1 MSALPTFDPL
11 VEPAAELT
19 REELERYSR
28 HLTLAQFGP
37 VGQRRLKNARVLVV
51 GAGGLGAPA
60 LQYLAA
66 AGVGT
71 LGIVDDDVVSVSNLQ
86 RQVVHTVA
94 DVGRPKVDS
103 AADAVARLNPLVTVR
118 THDTRLSP
126 SNALEIFAR
135 YDLVLDGADNFGTR
149 YLVADAA
156 ELTGIPVVWGS
167 ILRFDG
173 QVSVF
178 WAGHGPVYRDLYP
191 EAPPP
196 GSVPSCAEGGV
207 LGVLPATIGSVMAT
221 EALKLLTG
229 MGAPLVGRVL
239 VHDALAQTWR
249 TLTVLP
255 DPRREPVT
263 DLSQVLVACGL
274 PGPDDAAPPVPGAP
288 AGGAPAGQVP
298 GGAGGL
304 DGSGGPDGGG
314 AGLGRRSGTTAAGT
328 PGRAAP
334 GQVGVPH
341 SGPSAVEIVAA
352 TELAELLAARER
364 GEAALTLVDVRED
377 WERQLVSIP
386 GSVAVPLD
394 RLLADGVRALPAG
407 TEGDVILHCKA
418 GVRSAQALA
427 ALRADYAL
435 REDSLKHLD
444 GGILAWIEDVD
455 PTQPSY

>member
-1 MSALPTFDPL
+1 MSAPSPFDPL
-11 VEPAAELT
+11 VEPGAELT

-37 VGQRRLKNARVLVV
+37 EGQRRLKNARVLVV

-71 LGIVDDDVVSVSNLQ
+71 LGVVDDDVVSVSNLQ
-86 RQVVHTVA
+86 RQVIHTVA

-118 THDTRLSP
+118 THDTRLSTG
-126 SNALEIFAR
+126 NALEILGQ
-135 YDLVLDGADNFGTR
+135 YDLVLDGADNFATR

-178 WAGHGPVYRDLYP
+178 WAGRGPVYRDLYP
-191 EAPPP
+191 EAPPA

-229 MGAPLVGRVL
+229 LGAPLVGRVL

-255 DPRREPVT
+255 DPERQPVT
-263 DLSQVLVACGL
+263 DLSRVFVACGL
-274 PGPDDAAPPVPGAP
+274 PSPGDDAADPGDVSP
-288 AGGAPAGQVP
+288 
-298 GGAGGL
+298 
-304 DGSGGPDGGG
+304 
-314 AGLGRRSGTTAAGT
+314 
-328 PGRAAP
+328 AAP
-334 GQVGVPH
+334 GAEVGTPPAA
-341 SGPSAVEIVAA
+341 PSAVETVDA
-352 TELAELLAARER
+352 TELARLLEARER
-364 GEAALTLVDVRED
+364 GETAFTLVDVRED

-394 RLLADGVRALPAG
+394 RLLTDGVRALPAG

-435 REDSLKHLD
+435 REDDLKHLD

-455 PTQPSY
+455 PSQPRY

>member
-1 MSALPTFDPL
+1 MSAPSPFDPL
-11 VEPAAELT
+11 VEPAADLT

-28 HLTLAQFGP
+28 HLTLTQFGP
-37 VGQRRLKNARVLVV
+37 EGQRRLKNARVLVV

-71 LGIVDDDVVSVSNLQ
+71 LGVVDDDVVSVSNLQ
-86 RQVVHTVA
+86 RQVIHTVG

-118 THDTRLSP
+118 THDTRLSTG
-126 SNALEIFAR
+126 NALEILGQ
-135 YDLVLDGADNFGTR
+135 YDLVLDGADNFATR

-191 EAPPP
+191 EAPPA

-229 MGAPLVGRVL
+229 LGAPLVGRVL

-255 DPRREPVT
+255 DPERKPVT
-263 DLSQVLVACGL
+263 DLSQVFVACGL
-274 PGPDDAAPPVPGAP
+274 PSPGDGAADRGDVSPAAPE
-288 AGGAPAGQVP
+288 AGV
-298 GGAGGL
+298 
-304 DGSGGPDGGG
+304 
-314 AGLGRRSGTTAAGT
+314 GT
-328 PGRAAP
+328 PPA
-334 GQVGVPH
+334 
-341 SGPSAVEIVAA
+341 GPSAVETVDA
-352 TELAELLAARER
+352 TELARLLEARER
-364 GEAALTLVDVRED
+364 GETAFTLVDVRED

-386 GSVAVPLD
+386 GSVPVPLD
-394 RLLADGVRALPAG
+394 RLLTDGVRALPAG
-407 TEGDVILHCKA
+407 TEGDVVLHCKA

-435 REDSLKHLD
+435 REDNLKHLD

-455 PTQPSY
+455 PSQPRY

>member
-1 MSALPTFDPL
+1 MSAPSPFDPL
-11 VEPAAELT
+11 VAPAADLT

-37 VGQRRLKNARVLVV
+37 EGQRRLKNARVLVV

-86 RQVVHTVA
+86 RQVIHTVA
-94 DVGRPKVDS
+94 DVGRPKVES
-103 AADAVARLNPLVTVR
+103 AADAVARLNPLVSVR
-118 THDTRLSP
+118 THDTRLSTE
-126 SNALEIFAR
+126 NALEILGQ
-135 YDLVLDGADNFGTR
+135 YDLVLDGADNFATR

-156 ELTGIPVVWGS
+156 ELTCIPVVWGS

-191 EAPPP
+191 EAPPA

-229 MGAPLVGRVL
+229 LGAPLVGRVL

-255 DPRREPVT
+255 DPEREPVT
-263 DLSQVLVACGL
+263 DLSRVFVACGL
-274 PGPDDAAPPVPGAP
+274 PSPDDDGADRGDVSPTAPGA
-288 AGGAPAGQVP
+288 GV
-298 GGAGGL
+298 
-304 DGSGGPDGGG
+304 
-314 AGLGRRSGTTAAGT
+314 GT
-328 PGRAAP
+328 PPAA
-334 GQVGVPH
+334 
-341 SGPSAVEIVAA
+341 PSAVETVDAS
-352 TELAELLAARER
+352 ELARLLAARER
-364 GEAALTLVDVRED
+364 GETAFTLVDVRED

-394 RLLADGVRALPAG
+394 RLLTDGVRALPAG

-418 GVRSAQALA
+418 GVRSAQALV

-435 REDSLKHLD
+435 REDDLKHLE
-444 GGILAWIEDVD
+444 GGILAWVEAVD
-455 PTQPSY
+455 PSLPRY

>member
-1 MSALPTFDPL
+1 MSAPSPFDPL
-11 VEPAAELT
+11 VEPAADLT

-28 HLTLAQFGP
+28 HLTLTQFGP
-37 VGQRRLKNARVLVV
+37 EGQRRLKNARVLVV

-71 LGIVDDDVVSVSNLQ
+71 LGVVDDDVVSVSNLQ
-86 RQVVHTVA
+86 RQVIHTVA

-118 THDTRLSP
+118 THDTRLSTG
-126 SNALEIFAR
+126 NALEILGQ
-135 YDLVLDGADNFGTR
+135 YDLVLDGADNFATR

-178 WAGHGPVYRDLYP
+178 WAGRGPVYRDLYP
-191 EAPPP
+191 EAPPA

-229 MGAPLVGRVL
+229 LGAPLVGRVL

-255 DPRREPVT
+255 DPERQPVT
-263 DLSQVLVACGL
+263 DLSRVFVACGL
-274 PGPDDAAPPVPGAP
+274 PSPGDDAADRGDVSP
-288 AGGAPAGQVP
+288 
-298 GGAGGL
+298 
-304 DGSGGPDGGG
+304 
-314 AGLGRRSGTTAAGT
+314 
-328 PGRAAP
+328 AAP
-334 GQVGVPH
+334 GAEGGTPPAA
-341 SGPSAVEIVAA
+341 PSAVETVDA
-352 TELAELLAARER
+352 TELARLLEARER
-364 GEAALTLVDVRED
+364 GETAFTLVDVRED

-407 TEGDVILHCKA
+407 TEGDVVLHCKA

-435 REDSLKHLD
+435 REDNLKHLD

-455 PTQPSY
+455 PSQPRY

>member
-1 MSALPTFDPL
+1 MNAPSPFDPL
-11 VEPAAELT
+11 VEPGAELT

-37 VGQRRLKNARVLVV
+37 EGQRRLKNARVLVV

-71 LGIVDDDVVSVSNLQ
+71 LGVVDDDVVSVSNLQ
-86 RQVVHTVA
+86 RQVIHTVG

-118 THDTRLSP
+118 THDTRLSTG
-126 SNALEIFAR
+126 NALEILGQ
-135 YDLVLDGADNFGTR
+135 YDLVLDGADNFATR

-178 WAGHGPVYRDLYP
+178 WAGRGPVYRDLYP
-191 EAPPP
+191 EAPPA

-229 MGAPLVGRVL
+229 LGAPLVGRVL

-255 DPRREPVT
+255 DPERQPVT
-263 DLSQVLVACGL
+263 DLSRVFVACGL
-274 PGPDDAAPPVPGAP
+274 PSPGDDAADPGDVSP
-288 AGGAPAGQVP
+288 
-298 GGAGGL
+298 
-304 DGSGGPDGGG
+304 
-314 AGLGRRSGTTAAGT
+314 
-328 PGRAAP
+328 AAP
-334 GQVGVPH
+334 GAGVGTPPAA
-341 SGPSAVEIVAA
+341 PSAVETVDA
-352 TELAELLAARER
+352 TELARLLEARER
-364 GEAALTLVDVRED
+364 GETAFTLVDVRED

-407 TEGDVILHCKA
+407 TEGDVVLHCKA

-435 REDSLKHLD
+435 REDDLKHLE

-455 PTQPSY
+455 PSQPRY

>member
-1 MSALPTFDPL
+1 MSAPSPFDPL
-11 VEPAAELT
+11 VEPAADLT

-37 VGQRRLKNARVLVV
+37 EGQRRLKNARVLVV

-71 LGIVDDDVVSVSNLQ
+71 LGVVDDDVVSVSNLQ
-86 RQVVHTVA
+86 RQVIHTVA

-118 THDTRLSP
+118 THDTRLSTG
-126 SNALEIFAR
+126 NALEILGH
-135 YDLVLDGADNFGTR
+135 YDLVLDGADNFATR

-178 WAGHGPVYRDLYP
+178 WAGRGPVYRDLYP
-191 EAPPP
+191 EAPPA

-229 MGAPLVGRVL
+229 LGAPLVGRVL

-255 DPRREPVT
+255 DPERQPVT
-263 DLSQVLVACGL
+263 DLSRVFVACGL
-274 PGPDDAAPPVPGAP
+274 PSPGDDAADPGDVSP
-288 AGGAPAGQVP
+288 
-298 GGAGGL
+298 
-304 DGSGGPDGGG
+304 
-314 AGLGRRSGTTAAGT
+314 
-328 PGRAAP
+328 AAP
-334 GQVGVPH
+334 GAEVGTPPAA
-341 SGPSAVEIVAA
+341 PSAVETVDA
-352 TELAELLAARER
+352 TELARLLEARER
-364 GEAALTLVDVRED
+364 GETAFTLVDVRED

-394 RLLADGVRALPAG
+394 RLLTDGVRALPAG

-435 REDSLKHLD
+435 REDDLKHLD

-455 PTQPSY
+455 PSQPRY

>member
-1 MSALPTFDPL
+1 MNAPSPFDPL
-11 VEPAAELT
+11 VEPGAELT

-37 VGQRRLKNARVLVV
+37 EGQRRLKNARVLVV

-71 LGIVDDDVVSVSNLQ
+71 LGVVDDDVVSVSNLQ
-86 RQVVHTVA
+86 RQVIHTVA

-118 THDTRLSP
+118 THDTRLSTG
-126 SNALEIFAR
+126 NALEILGQ
-135 YDLVLDGADNFGTR
+135 YDLVLDGADNFATR

-178 WAGHGPVYRDLYP
+178 WAGRGPVYRDLYP
-191 EAPPP
+191 EAPPA

-229 MGAPLVGRVL
+229 LGAPLVGRVL

-255 DPRREPVT
+255 DPERQPVT
-263 DLSQVLVACGL
+263 DLSRVFVACGL
-274 PGPDDAAPPVPGAP
+274 PSPGDDAADPGDVSP
-288 AGGAPAGQVP
+288 
-298 GGAGGL
+298 
-304 DGSGGPDGGG
+304 
-314 AGLGRRSGTTAAGT
+314 
-328 PGRAAP
+328 AAP
-334 GQVGVPH
+334 GAEVGTPPAA
-341 SGPSAVEIVAA
+341 PSAVETVDA
-352 TELAELLAARER
+352 TELARLLEARER
-364 GEAALTLVDVRED
+364 GETAFTLVDVRED

-394 RLLADGVRALPAG
+394 RLLTDGVRALPAG
-407 TEGDVILHCKA
+407 TEGDVVLHCKA

-435 REDSLKHLD
+435 REDDLKHLD

-455 PTQPSY
+455 PSQPRY

>member
-1 MSALPTFDPL
+1 MSAPSPFDPL
-11 VEPAAELT
+11 VEPAADLT

-28 HLTLAQFGP
+28 HLTLTQFGP
-37 VGQRRLKNARVLVV
+37 EGQRRLKNARVLVV

-71 LGIVDDDVVSVSNLQ
+71 LGVVDDDVVSVSNLQ
-86 RQVVHTVA
+86 RQVIHTVA

-118 THDTRLSP
+118 THDTRLSTG
-126 SNALEIFAR
+126 NALEILGQ
-135 YDLVLDGADNFGTR
+135 YDLVLDGADNFATR

-178 WAGHGPVYRDLYP
+178 WAGRGPVYRDLYP
-191 EAPPP
+191 EAPPA

-229 MGAPLVGRVL
+229 LGAPLVGRVL

-255 DPRREPVT
+255 DPERQPVT
-263 DLSQVLVACGL
+263 DLSRVFVACGL
-274 PGPDDAAPPVPGAP
+274 PSPGDDAADRGDVSP
-288 AGGAPAGQVP
+288 
-298 GGAGGL
+298 
-304 DGSGGPDGGG
+304 
-314 AGLGRRSGTTAAGT
+314 
-328 PGRAAP
+328 AAP
-334 GQVGVPH
+334 GAEGGTPPAA
-341 SGPSAVEIVAA
+341 PSAVETVDA
-352 TELAELLAARER
+352 TELARLLEARER
-364 GEAALTLVDVRED
+364 GETAFTLVDVRED

-435 REDSLKHLD
+435 REDHLKHLD

-455 PTQPSY
+455 PSQPRY

>member
-1 MSALPTFDPL
+1 MNAPSPFDPL
-11 VEPAAELT
+11 VEPGAELT

-37 VGQRRLKNARVLVV
+37 EGQRRLKNARVLVV

-71 LGIVDDDVVSVSNLQ
+71 LGVVDDDVVSVSNLQ
-86 RQVVHTVA
+86 RQVIHTVA

-118 THDTRLSP
+118 THDTRLSTG
-126 SNALEIFAR
+126 NALEILGQ
-135 YDLVLDGADNFGTR
+135 YDLVLDGADNFATR

-178 WAGHGPVYRDLYP
+178 WAGRGPVYRDLYP
-191 EAPPP
+191 EAPPA

-229 MGAPLVGRVL
+229 LGAPLVGRVL

-255 DPRREPVT
+255 DPERQPVT
-263 DLSQVLVACGL
+263 DLSRVFVACGL
-274 PGPDDAAPPVPGAP
+274 PSPGDDAADPGDVSP
-288 AGGAPAGQVP
+288 
-298 GGAGGL
+298 
-304 DGSGGPDGGG
+304 
-314 AGLGRRSGTTAAGT
+314 
-328 PGRAAP
+328 AAP
-334 GQVGVPH
+334 GAEVGTPPAA
-341 SGPSAVEIVAA
+341 PSAVETVDA
-352 TELAELLAARER
+352 TELARLLEARER
-364 GEAALTLVDVRED
+364 GETAFTLVDVRED

-394 RLLADGVRALPAG
+394 RLLTDGVRALPAG

-435 REDSLKHLD
+435 REDDLKHLD

-455 PTQPSY
+455 PSQPRY

>member
-1 MSALPTFDPL
+1 MSAPSPFGPL

-37 VGQRRLKNARVLVV
+37 EGQRRLKNARVLVV

-86 RQVVHTVA
+86 RQVIHTVA

-103 AADAVARLNPLVTVR
+103 AADAVARLNPLVSVR
-118 THDTRLSP
+118 THDTRLSTE
-126 SNALEIFAR
+126 NTLEILGQ
-135 YDLVLDGADNFGTR
+135 YDLVLDGADNFATR

-191 EAPPP
+191 EAPPA

-229 MGAPLVGRVL
+229 IGAPLVGRVL

-255 DPRREPVT
+255 DPEREPVT
-263 DLSQVLVACGL
+263 DLSRVFVACGL
-274 PGPDDAAPPVPGAP
+274 PSPDDDGADRGDVSPTAPGARVGTPPAAP
-288 AGGAPAGQVP
+288 
-298 GGAGGL
+298 
-304 DGSGGPDGGG
+304 SG
-314 AGLGRRSGTTAAGT
+314 
-328 PGRAAP
+328 
-334 GQVGVPH
+334 
-341 SGPSAVEIVAA
+341 VETVDA
-352 TELAELLAARER
+352 TELARMLDARER
-364 GEAALTLVDVRED
+364 GETAFTLVDVRED

-394 RLLADGVRALPAG
+394 RLLTDGVRALPAG

-435 REDSLKHLD
+435 REDDLKHLD
-444 GGILAWIEDVD
+444 GGILGWIEDVD
-455 PTQPSY
+455 PSLPRY

>member
-1 MSALPTFDPL
+1 MNAPSPFDPL
-11 VEPAAELT
+11 VEPGAELT

-37 VGQRRLKNARVLVV
+37 EGQRRLKNARVLVV

-71 LGIVDDDVVSVSNLQ
+71 LGVVDDDVVSVSNLQ
-86 RQVVHTVA
+86 RQVIHTVA

-103 AADAVARLNPLVTVR
+103 AADALARLNPLVTVR
-118 THDTRLSP
+118 THDTRLSTG
-126 SNALEIFAR
+126 NALEILGQ
-135 YDLVLDGADNFGTR
+135 YDLVLDGADNFATR

-178 WAGHGPVYRDLYP
+178 WAGRGPVYRDLYP
-191 EAPPP
+191 EAPPA

-229 MGAPLVGRVL
+229 LGAPLVGRVL

-255 DPRREPVT
+255 DPERQPVT
-263 DLSQVLVACGL
+263 DLSRVFVACGL
-274 PGPDDAAPPVPGAP
+274 PSPGDDAADPGDVSP
-288 AGGAPAGQVP
+288 
-298 GGAGGL
+298 
-304 DGSGGPDGGG
+304 
-314 AGLGRRSGTTAAGT
+314 
-328 PGRAAP
+328 AAP
-334 GQVGVPH
+334 GAEVGIPPAA
-341 SGPSAVEIVAA
+341 PSAVETVDA
-352 TELAELLAARER
+352 TELARLLEARER
-364 GEAALTLVDVRED
+364 GETAFTLVDVRED

-394 RLLADGVRALPAG
+394 RLLTDGVRALPAG

-435 REDSLKHLD
+435 REDDLKHLD

-455 PTQPSY
+455 PSQPRY